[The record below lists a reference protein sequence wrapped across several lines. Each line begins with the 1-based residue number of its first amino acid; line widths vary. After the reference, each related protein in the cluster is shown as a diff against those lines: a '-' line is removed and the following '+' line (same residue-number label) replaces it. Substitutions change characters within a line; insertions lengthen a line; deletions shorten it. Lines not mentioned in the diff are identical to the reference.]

1 MSPPSMHIE
10 IIPSYIGWL
19 IHRGRSSRCTLVLFS
34 AFLGG
39 NFRGWSGHQGIW
51 NWYIPK
57 IHWHGINIVSR
68 SCRDLDA
75 RRATCRWQF
84 MIDYLTHMWK
94 TIIANESNETGNGL
108 LCKSTTSQQNFERC
122 FNNSNAYGISL
133 AFGSRP
139 ILGLQ
144 TPDLVADAQLAFSQP
159 GPLWSWVCIG
169 CSGMASK
176 KSAKFENWFCWPIV
190 QRADQNS

>member
-122 FNNSNAYGISL
+122 FKQFQCLWHKPSLREQAHSRTSNA
-133 AFGSRP
+133 GSRCWCP
-139 ILGLQ
+139 ACVLSAWAALVMGLYR
-144 TPDLVADAQLAFSQP
+144 VFRH
-159 GPLWSWVCIG
+159 GI
-169 CSGMASK
+169 K
-176 KSAKFENWFCWPIV
+176 KIS
-190 QRADQNS
+190 